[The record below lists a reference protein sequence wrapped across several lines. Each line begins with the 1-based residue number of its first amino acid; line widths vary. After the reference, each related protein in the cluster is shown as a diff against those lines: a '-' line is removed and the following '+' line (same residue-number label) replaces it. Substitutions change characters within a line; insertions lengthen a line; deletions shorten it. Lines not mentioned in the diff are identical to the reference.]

1 MADYSKASIQV
12 RIPFHDVDSMRICW
26 HGNYYKY
33 FEMARTELLKTLDM
47 DLFDTERDGIV
58 LPVIRSQ
65 CKYIIP
71 LQYNQLVN
79 VSAFIT
85 EIEYK
90 LVIQYVIT
98 DATTLKVH
106 AKGTTEHAAV
116 HSQTYETFMPMPL
129 QLVNRLKGK
138 SDHE

>member
-1 MADYSKASIQV
+1 MADFAKASVPV

-65 CKYIIP
+65 CKYIFP
-71 LQYNQLVN
+71 LLYNQLVIVN
-79 VSAFIT
+79 AAIT
-85 EIEYK
+85 EVEYK
-90 LVIQYVIT
+90 LVIQYTIT
-98 DATTLKVH
+98 DATTHKIH

-116 HSQTYETFMPMPL
+116 HSQTYETYMPMPP
-129 QLVNRLKGK
+129 QLANRLKGIQQ
-138 SDHE
+138 S